1 MVNLTMENRMVDTQK
16 FIKMNGTWYKKYKKN
31 NFYLDTEE
39 VKFFKRQS
47 ENEKAFTRF
56 KLLQINQKKR
66 ADKLALKYKE
76 DLANYNKVML
86 DNDDLKRVNNELNIM
101 QTRTLEKVLY
111 LGNENRN
118 LKNKI
123 KKLSK

>member
-1 MVNLTMENRMVDTQK
+1 MDNR
-16 FIKMNGTWYKKYKKN
+16 IKDNHSY
-31 NFYLDTEE
+31 
-39 VKFFKRQS
+39 
-47 ENEKAFTRF
+47 NERIKE
-56 KLLQINQKKR
+56 INQRKR
-66 ADKLALKYKE
+66 ADKWALKYKK
-76 DLANYNKVML
+76 DLVHYNKTIL

>member
-1 MVNLTMENRMVDTQK
+1 MKDN
-16 FIKMNGTWYKKYKKN
+16 YSY
-31 NFYLDTEE
+31 
-39 VKFFKRQS
+39 
-47 ENEKAFTRF
+47 NERR
-56 KLLQINQKKR
+56 KLLNQKIR
-66 ADKLALKYKE
+66 ADTWAKKYKE
-76 DLANYNKVML
+76 DLADYEKTIL

>member
-1 MVNLTMENRMVDTQK
+1 MKDNYSYNEKRKLLNQKIRADT
-16 FIKMNGTWYKKYKKN
+16 WAKKYK
-31 NFYLDTEE
+31 
-39 VKFFKRQS
+39 Q
-47 ENEKAFTRF
+47 
-56 KLLQINQKKR
+56 
-66 ADKLALKYKE
+66 
-76 DLANYNKVML
+76 DLADYEKTIL

>member
-1 MVNLTMENRMVDTQK
+1 MVGLIMDSQK
-16 FIKMNGTWYKKYKKN
+16 
-31 NFYLDTEE
+31 L
-39 VKFFKRQS
+39 
-47 ENEKAFTRF
+47 
-56 KLLQINQKKR
+56 R
-66 ADKLALKYKE
+66 ADKWALKYKE
-76 DLANYNKVML
+76 DLAHYNKVML

-123 KKLSK
+123 KKLSIK